1 MMYECLNDTL
11 YGMRT
16 SAIREFSALARKTPG
31 CIALTLGEPD
41 FDTPMEIE
49 QEVDQAFENHETHYI
64 ANAGSLSLRE
74 KIASFEN
81 EYYGHAWNSGNVLV
95 TSGAEEGLFLSLF
108 SLLNPGD
115 EVIIPEPA
123 FLVYEEITKLCRG
136 VPVLLDTSEDG
147 FQISREKL
155 NALISGKTKA
165 IVLNTPNNPTGCLL
179 SKESLDAVHDA
190 VKGKDIFVISDDVY
204 RQLIYTDH
212 CPSIMDYEDIKDQC
226 ILVQSFSK
234 PYAMTGWRMG
244 YVCGDPYL
252 IEKMTLLHQY
262 MMTSTPAP
270 VQRAAEH
277 ALDVSP
283 KPFLK
288 EYERRRAYVLEQL
301 EEMKLPAVEP
311 MGAFYVFPDISRYGL
326 PSMMFCTKMVQSAG
340 LAVTPGIAFHG
351 EGHVRISYCADMDT
365 LKEGMKRLKKFLST
379 LEERR

>member
-1 MMYECLNDTL
+1 
-11 YGMRT
+11 
-16 SAIREFSALARKTPG
+16 
-31 CIALTLGEPD
+31 
-41 FDTPMEIE
+41 
-49 QEVDQAFENHETHYI
+49 
-64 ANAGSLSLRE
+64 
-74 KIASFEN
+74 
-81 EYYGHAWNSGNVLV
+81 
-95 TSGAEEGLFLSLF
+95 
-108 SLLNPGD
+108 
-115 EVIIPEPA
+115 
-123 FLVYEEITKLCRG
+123 
-136 VPVLLDTSEDG
+136 
-147 FQISREKL
+147 
-155 NALISGKTKA
+155 
-165 IVLNTPNNPTGCLL
+165 
-179 SKESLDAVHDA
+179 
-190 VKGKDIFVISDDVY
+190 
-204 RQLIYTDH
+204 
-212 CPSIMDYEDIKDQC
+212 
-226 ILVQSFSK
+226 
-234 PYAMTGWRMG
+234 MG

-270 VQRAAEH
+270 FQRAAEH